1 MCLCVFQPTL
11 TLFLPFSSASLH
23 ICQYESVVTLGNE
36 AIVHHIEVFQCSP
49 DTQTVPNYSGSCDD
63 KMKPSKLNSCR
74 HVLAAWAMGAE
85 VWRENGGW
93 GGGERR
99 FFTLEGH

>member
-1 MCLCVFQPTL
+1 MIT
-11 TLFLPFSSASLH
+11 A
-23 ICQYESVVTLGNE
+23 GNE

-49 DTQTVPNYSGSCDD
+49 DVQTVPQYSGSCDD

-85 VWRENGGW
+85 VRLR
-93 GGGERR
+93 GGGGDPRR
-99 FFTLEGH
+99 WPES